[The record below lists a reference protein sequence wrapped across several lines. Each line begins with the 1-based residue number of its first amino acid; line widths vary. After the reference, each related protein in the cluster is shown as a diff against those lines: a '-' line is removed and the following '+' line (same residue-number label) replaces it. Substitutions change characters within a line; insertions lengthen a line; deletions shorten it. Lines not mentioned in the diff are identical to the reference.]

1 MCIILNHN
9 IFPNILSKTSIS
21 SGVFN
26 DLGTKYKINVLCVL
40 IIVQLFLNIIF
51 PLLIFPAISFNAENR
66 LPSTGYILTMLNN
79 RSQNVT
85 VSSLFPCYA
94 GDIFFSNFLDAY
106 RSCVVISSA

>member
-1 MCIILNHN
+1 MCVHYCSIVFEHY
-9 IFPNILSKTSIS
+9 IS
-21 SGVFN
+21 SFN
-26 DLGTKYKINVLCVL
+26 I
-40 IIVQLFLNIIF
+40 
-51 PLLIFPAISFNAENR
+51 PAISFNAENR